1 MGPGRGVLAES
12 LLLAVPPPLC
22 ARSPG
27 GAHPRAALGFPDAP
41 AREGCLGPA
50 ARLPSREVRT
60 ERTNRREYRL
70 FRVARAVGRT
80 APFWLLQ
87 RLGAL
92 LGVAFLLV
100 SSRRRTV
107 FGNLKRVL
115 RRHSRYARMRI
126 ALRCA
131 AHFGRIS
138 FDFIKWSQAAPG
150 TFDRMVRC
158 EGLDNLREA
167 LARGKGCFVLSAHF
181 GHWEV
186 AAQWLAV
193 HGFPQSLVYRPLEN
207 PLVEAE
213 LAAARTRF
221 GSSLIPK
228 GSATR
233 GIVKTLRGGG
243 IVDILIDQKADLE
256 HSVIVDFLGIPTPTT
271 PSLARVALATGA
283 TVVPLFSYPR
293 GTGYEFTLEP
303 AILAEPGDT
312 VTTLTQRYNLSVS
325 RRILER
331 PHLWFWFHDRWTPR
345 KRRTMAG

>member
-1 MGPGRGVLAES
+1 
-12 LLLAVPPPLC
+12 
-22 ARSPG
+22 
-27 GAHPRAALGFPDAP
+27 
-41 AREGCLGPA
+41 
-50 ARLPSREVRT
+50 VRT

-70 FRVARAVGRT
+70 FRAAQAVGRT
-80 APFWLLQ
+80 APFWVLQ
-87 RLGAL
+87 GLGGF
-92 LGVAFLLV
+92 LGVVFLLV

-107 FGNLKRVL
+107 LGNLRRVL
-115 RRHSRYARMRI
+115 RGSAAWTRTGI

-131 AHFGRIS
+131 AHFGRIG
-138 FDFIKWSQAAPG
+138 FDLIKWAQVAPA
-150 TFDRMVRC
+150 TFDRKVRC

-167 LARGKGCFVLSAHF
+167 LARGKGCFILSAHF

-186 AAQWLAV
+186 AAQWLAI

-233 GIVKTLRGGG
+233 GIVKALRAGG

-256 HSVIVDFLGIPTPTT
+256 HSVIVSFLGIPTPTT
-271 PSLARVALATGA
+271 PSLAKVALATDA
-283 TVVPLFSYPR
+283 AVVPLFSYPR
-293 GTGYEFTLEP
+293 GTGYGFTLEP
-303 AILAEPGDT
+303 AILPEPGET
-312 VTTLTQRYNLSVS
+312 VATLTQRYNDSVS

-345 KRRTMAG
+345 KRRTMAE